1 MKEEKKSN
9 IVGIWW
15 PESKGVLG
23 LKFSNF
29 PISFYKMIFIFIVRS
44 LELYNHPTDK
54 LQRFCCKC
62 GASCYMFIDI
72 LFQ

>member
-1 MKEEKKSN
+1 M
-9 IVGIWW
+9 
-15 PESKGVLG
+15 LG

-29 PISFYKMIFIFIVRS
+29 PISLYKMIFIFIVRS

-62 GASCYMFIDI
+62 GVSCYMFIDI
-72 LFQ
+72 LSQ